1 MRHVMAIPRT
11 RPSVYPAILSYGFR
25 PFFLLGSLQ
34 AGIAILLW
42 LPLYYGKFEIL
53 SVFLPVDWHIHELL
67 FGYMPAVVTG
77 FLLTAI
83 PNWTGRLP
91 IQGTPL
97 LVLVSVWIA
106 GRAFVTVSAQTG
118 WLLAAI
124 VDLSFLMLIVPA
136 AARELVARHNRRH
149 L

>member
-1 MRHVMAIPRT
+1 MAIPRT

-91 IQGTPL
+91 VQDFRL
-97 LVLVSVWIA
+97 LVLVLLWLA
-106 GRAFVTVSAQTG
+106 GRVAVFFSVETG
-118 WLLAAI
+118 WLLSA
-124 VDLSFLMLIVPA
+124 VMDCSFLLAVVAA
-136 AARELVARHNRRH
+136 AARSSGLW
-149 L
+149 